1 MAKIYPLFSGSS
13 GNSYFLGRQEQGI
26 LIDAGKSAKQL
37 GLALQNC
44 QIDPLAVK
52 GIIITHEHSD
62 HVSGLRVFATKYQIP
77 VFASKGTI
85 KALENANIA
94 NGAYKIHEI
103 EQNLQIADM
112 TIKHF
117 NTSHDCA
124 QSIGFNILTDDDKR
138 ICFATDLGVITD
150 EVEEN
155 MYDCSLAVIES
166 NHDENMLKVGKY
178 PFMLKKRILSDI
190 GHLSNRACAEFLIRL
205 HKNNT
210 KKFLLAHLSG
220 ENNTPQ
226 VAFETAVCS
235 MTLQGFTKDVDYS
248 LFVAPKQNINGSAII
263 Y

>member
-37 GLALQNC
+37 GLALLNC

-52 GIIITHEHSD
+52 GILITHEHSD
-62 HVSGLRVFATKYQIP
+62 HVSGLRVFASKYQIP
-77 VFASKGTI
+77 VFASRGTI
-85 KALENANIA
+85 LALESANIA
-94 NGAYKIHEI
+94 NGTFKIHEI
-103 EQNLQIADM
+103 EQDLQIADM
-112 TIKHF
+112 NIRHF
-117 NTSHDCA
+117 RTLHDCNE
-124 QSIGFNILTDDDKR
+124 SIGFKIKSDDGKYL
-138 ICFATDLGVITD
+138 CFATDFGTITP
-150 EVEEN
+150 EIEEN
-155 MYDCSLAVIES
+155 MYGSHLAVIES

-190 GHLSNRACAEFLIRL
+190 GHLSNRACAEFLPKL
-205 HKNNT
+205 HKNST

-226 VAFETAVCS
+226 LAQETSVCS
-235 MTLQGFTKDVDYS
+235 MSLQGYTKDVDYS
-248 LFVAPKQNINGSAII
+248 LFVAPKQNINGTAII